1 MALGARNPLAN
12 PASLT
17 RGTPASSAAG
27 ARLARVEVHDRLE
40 TALPVWAELEDSC
53 PATLYQTRRF
63 IRPWLATFGASVT
76 PMIVIGFDMAGAPA
90 LLLPLGLER
99 RNGLAIAG
107 FLGGRLSNGNFPLLR
122 PDISLDRRQV
132 RDLLRQAATGA
143 RYRPDAFAL
152 VNQFQDFEGRAN
164 PLAQLARQASP
175 SLSHAARLI
184 RDPAQFMAG
193 RLSGPAARKLR
204 NKRLKL
210 ASLGQLEHVSPHHAE
225 ETHAI
230 LDAFFAQKIARLRA
244 QGITSEFD
252 QPEMRSFLERCCLP
266 ETPGVPAAIELHA
279 LRLDGR
285 IIAVYGGGRAGTRF
299 SALFNS
305 YDSATD
311 VARYSPGDLLAQD
324 LIAQK
329 CREGLTHMDLG
340 IGEARYKEM
349 WCDEAM
355 QLFDTFVA
363 NTLAGRLYG
372 LLASARNHAKRQV
385 KQSAWAWN
393 LYKRIRAT

>member
-132 RDLLRQAATGA
+132 RDLLR
-143 RYRPDAFAL
+143 
-152 VNQFQDFEGRAN
+152 
-164 PLAQLARQASP
+164 
-175 SLSHAARLI
+175 H
-184 RDPAQFMAG
+184 
-193 RLSGPAARKLR
+193 
-204 NKRLKL
+204 
-210 ASLGQLEHVSPHHAE
+210 
-225 ETHAI
+225 
-230 LDAFFAQKIARLRA
+230 
-244 QGITSEFD
+244 
-252 QPEMRSFLERCCLP
+252 
-266 ETPGVPAAIELHA
+266 
-279 LRLDGR
+279 
-285 IIAVYGGGRAGTRF
+285 
-299 SALFNS
+299 
-305 YDSATD
+305 
-311 VARYSPGDLLAQD
+311 
-324 LIAQK
+324 
-329 CREGLTHMDLG
+329 
-340 IGEARYKEM
+340 
-349 WCDEAM
+349 
-355 QLFDTFVA
+355 
-363 NTLAGRLYG
+363 
-372 LLASARNHAKRQV
+372 
-385 KQSAWAWN
+385 
-393 LYKRIRAT
+393 